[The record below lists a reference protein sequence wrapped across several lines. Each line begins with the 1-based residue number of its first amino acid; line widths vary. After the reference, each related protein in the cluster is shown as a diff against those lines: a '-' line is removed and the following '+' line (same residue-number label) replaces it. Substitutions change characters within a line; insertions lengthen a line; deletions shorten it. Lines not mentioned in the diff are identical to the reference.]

1 MREGL
6 VRSENARTSAS
17 AAQVA
22 LGGIAM
28 TAKRLIGKRVNGG
41 RVIGRQ
47 VNGGGTATGYGT
59 CAHDLNGSNRFYP
72 DSVPSFPFEPT
83 RDAFA
88 IRPISEDC
96 GEGVVALIPFSAGE
110 TVFSFTG
117 FYTGEITL
125 FTLQVK
131 PGLYLHD
138 PFFMGKILHRC
149 DPNCDV
155 DMEKRIF
162 TARRDIVPGEWV
174 TMNYEQTEDRLF
186 RPFTCN
192 CGDMPCA
199 GFTPRRIIRGRA
211 VGAVPEPMVKRVR
224 KRAKPRLRIN
234 A

>member
-1 MREGL
+1 
-6 VRSENARTSAS
+6 
-17 AAQVA
+17 
-22 LGGIAM
+22 M
-28 TAKRLIGKRVNGG
+28 TAKRLIGKRANGG

-47 VNGGGTATGYGT
+47 VGNAELLSVVGGNANV
-59 CAHDLNGSNRFYP
+59 ANGSSRFYP
-72 DSVPSFPFEPT
+72 DSVPSFPLEPT
-83 RDAFA
+83 RNKFA
-88 IRPISEDC
+88 IQPISDDC
-96 GEGVVALIPFSAGE
+96 GEGVVALKSFKKGE
-110 TVFSFTG
+110 VLFAFTG

-162 TARRDIVPGEWV
+162 TARRDIKPGEWV

-192 CGDMPCA
+192 CGGTPCK
-199 GFTPRRIIRGRA
+199 GFTPNRVIRGRA
-211 VGAVPEPMVKRVR
+211 VGGPAQRV
-224 KRAKPRLRIN
+224 AKPVRLREKAPQSVN